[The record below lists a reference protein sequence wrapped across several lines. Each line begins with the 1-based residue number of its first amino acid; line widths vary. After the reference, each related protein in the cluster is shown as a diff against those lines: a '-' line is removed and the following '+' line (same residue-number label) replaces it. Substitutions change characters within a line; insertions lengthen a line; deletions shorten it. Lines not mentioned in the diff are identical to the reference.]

1 MFDNHERV
9 VLEAHH
15 SGNVPG
21 CYLEG
26 FSTNDNGAFAELFEA
41 DAVMQTA
48 RRTASSVAE
57 ARNQEIDVCSSRI
70 QRFNRCW
77 RTGVALRVD
86 WLNAAAVA
94 LFEQNGGFA

>member
-9 VLEAHH
+9 VLKAHH

-57 ARNQEIDVCSSRI
+57 ARNQKINVCSSRM
-70 QRFNRCW
+70 QRFNRCR
-77 RTGVALRVD
+77 RTGVALSEDR
-86 WLNAAAVA
+86 LNAAAVA
-94 LFEQNGGFA
+94 LFEQHSGLA